1 MKNKIF
7 KVNYDKNS
15 PYVETISYYE
25 SNSLN
30 DLIQYHDE
38 KYGMSYVKSIKPAQ
52 YQVNTNLV
60 LG

>member
-25 SNSLN
+25 ANSLN

-38 KYGMSYVKSIKPAQ
+38 KYGMSYVYSIKLAE
-52 YQVNTNLV
+52 Y
-60 LG
+60 